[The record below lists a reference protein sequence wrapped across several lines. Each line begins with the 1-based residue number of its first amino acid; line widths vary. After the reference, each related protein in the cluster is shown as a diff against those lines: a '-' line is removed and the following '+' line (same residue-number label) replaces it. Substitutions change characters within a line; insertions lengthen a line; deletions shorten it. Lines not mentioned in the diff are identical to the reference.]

1 MHEKEPYTREDYFTA
16 SDDIADS
23 LKTEYSSIS
32 PEEQSFVNETGV
44 AIKNYIVQKYG
55 EHISEKMKERL
66 ETAERRILLVS
77 PEDYKTLAEEWVP
90 GSKAEVKDVSGH
102 YTRLGSMVVINDMV
116 ENSKDIWN
124 KNKEIFDKFPGGQQS
139 LVLPYIRLSL
149 ITETLVHE
157 LVHSCEE
164 DAGNEKIKDA
174 IKRQALDEAGAS
186 FITGNIM
193 KERYSMALPTTAKF
207 QDERVAMFGNLLSKY
222 GEDVYDIFFS
232 NIPDSTVEKIR
243 YENLVKKIYSEFTSE
258 KLVGLG
264 IIRSY
269 QAVIYDNM
277 RE

>member
-1 MHEKEPYTREDYFTA
+1 
-16 SDDIADS
+16 
-23 LKTEYSSIS
+23 
-32 PEEQSFVNETGV
+32 V

-164 DAGNEKIKDA
+164 DAGNEK
-174 IKRQALDEAGAS
+174 
-186 FITGNIM
+186 M
-193 KERYSMALPTTAKF
+193 KGTRWRYQQLRNS
-207 QDERVAMFGNLLSKY
+207 R
-222 GEDVYDIFFS
+222 
-232 NIPDSTVEKIR
+232 
-243 YENLVKKIYSEFTSE
+243 
-258 KLVGLG
+258 
-264 IIRSY
+264 
-269 QAVIYDNM
+269 M
-277 RE
+277 RELLCLEIFCQNTGKMFTIYFSVTSLIVLLKKSGTKT